1 MVNLRKK
8 NKSWKSKILEGDNQK
23 KTRQKRQKAGNT
35 FQLSWLKNKIKDLKT
50 NPLFHSLSLF
60 CELFKSKTM
69 NRENTV
75 LVEFSNLMLN
85 IKYMSWEKYSDLVQ
99 TLWCL
104 DPCGS
109 CLTSWMYLWPK
120 KTLLLFCCFNYM
132 DNVTTIYHFFTI
144 LSHRAHELY
153 PEVV

>member
-1 MVNLRKK
+1 MQLRLWTTSVHWEARTKIKK
-8 NKSWKSKILEGDNQK
+8 IGKPQKKTNPGSQKSSKETTKK

-85 IKYMSWEKYSDLVQ
+85 ILSWEKYSDLVQ

-109 CLTSWMYLWPK
+109 CLTSCLYL
-120 KTLLLFCCFNYM
+120 
-132 DNVTTIYHFFTI
+132 
-144 LSHRAHELY
+144 
-153 PEVV
+153 